1 MVVLLVVLLGEGSA
15 EKLREDEVGSWPIR
29 VLLLQ
34 MDGRRD
40 LHIRRAAVR

>member
-1 MVVLLVVLLGEGSA
+1 MVLLLVLLLEEGSA
-15 EKLREDEVGSWPIR
+15 EKLREDEVGSWR

-34 MDGRRD
+34 MDGQRD